1 MFFQEVLH
9 SLFLENEE
17 TNKSKIWKENGL
29 VLGLCPV
36 ACGVMPWCQWPQG
49 HPAVG
54 TGGGHGAGTSL
65 PLPLGLGN
73 EPLVRGSQ
81 RQW

>member
-36 ACGVMPWCQWPQG
+36 ACGVMPWCQ
-49 HPAVG
+49 
-54 TGGGHGAGTSL
+54 
-65 PLPLGLGN
+65 
-73 EPLVRGSQ
+73 
-81 RQW
+81 